1 MQIALSHR
9 EREGPIGAKRRW
21 EGEGSALAV
30 KKRPNPNTSRA
41 RVLRRDSTDA
51 ERAMWRLLRS
61 RRLVGHKFRR
71 QLPIGPY
78 IADFAC
84 FEGKLVVELDGGQ
97 HGIAIARDAAR
108 TRAIERHGFRV
119 VRFWN
124 NDVLANPEGV
134 LTMILQALEE
144 VR

>member
-1 MQIALSHR
+1 MTLR
-9 EREGPIGAKRRW
+9 
-21 EGEGSALAV
+21 
-30 KKRPNPNTSRA
+30 KRPHPNVPRA

-51 ERAMWRLLRS
+51 ERAMWRLSRS
-61 RRLVGHKFRR
+61 RHLAGHKFRR

-84 FEGKLVVELDGGQ
+84 FARRLVVELDGGR

-134 LTMILQALEE
+134 LMMIVEALEKA
-144 VR
+144 R